1 MLNLTDDFTLR
12 NDLLARFLIRINERD
27 GFNESI
33 RQRVKEQVAEL
44 KADQLRKAPVKP
56 RLLKA
61 GRCPHNHGHKCDYDP
76 ECNPATGCL
85 GCWMKERRSDERR

>member
-61 GRCPHNHGHKCDYDP
+61 GRCPMTP
-76 ECNPATGCL
+76 
-85 GCWMKERRSDERR
+85 